1 MASKKPSEQPLF
13 MTIISRK
20 DAQASGLKQYF
31 TGKPCKH
38 GHVDTRSTINGSC
51 MECSRIKSLKRMR
64 ENPEARRKS
73 AESLKNRYRNDD
85 EYREKIKLKSREWH
99 HLNKER
105 ASENKKRWYLEN
117 KEHAK
122 IENARRW
129 DEYRNDPEWVERE
142 RARKRLEM
150 KNHPHRRA
158 ASYGA
163 RRAREKNVEGKFSP
177 NDVLS
182 LLDQQNYQCVY
193 CKTCLKEYYE
203 VDHIMPIS
211 KGGSNWPSNLQCLC
225 RNCNRR
231 KSSKDPIEFEKEMG
245 LFQK

>member
-1 MASKKPSEQPLF
+1 MKEHKNHETKPIISKKEAASK
-13 MTIISRK
+13 
-20 DAQASGLKQYF
+20 GLKQYY
-31 TGKPCKH
+31 TGLPCVK
-38 GHVDTRSTINGSC
+38 GHIDSRHVSSGGC
-51 MECSRIKSLKRMR
+51 MECSRIRSLKRMR
-64 ENPEARRKS
+64 ENPEARKRS
-73 AESLKNRYRNDD
+73 RESQKLRYRMDE
-85 EYREKIKLKSREWH
+85 EYREKVKLRSIEWH
-99 HLNKER
+99 YQNQER
-105 ASENKKRWYLEN
+105 ASESKKRWYLEN

-122 IENARRW
+122 IENARRL

-163 RRAREKNVEGKFSP
+163 RRAREENVEGKFSP

-203 VDHIMPIS
+203 VDHITPIS
-211 KGGSNWPSNLQCLC
+211 RGGSNWPSNLQCLC
-225 RNCNRR
+225 RSCNRR